1 LASME
6 YDTEKKPP
14 DIQGEIF
21 IDFTAAQSLKQ
32 YNADELL
39 RELFIPF
46 NHFIYFTETSPIGPL
61 IISIVRV
68 TLPDVAFRAL
78 IRTSRGFVLVEFGE
92 DDCQL
97 AWWRRKLGLY
107 PPPDELFIHVE
118 RVFVEKLKISAMGA
132 PLLRKMASIQGR
144 AFGDPDCF
152 TLLEANETINMLQ
165 VDCDQKLFRVATQYK
180 FGVLYTKEGQQDE
193 NDIYSNVSG
202 SKDFELF
209 LDFLGDKVQLQGWQ
223 GYGGELDLR
232 RNATG
237 THSVYSKWGDYIEI
251 MFHVSTYLPAG
262 GGQQIE
268 RKRHIGNDL
277 VVIVF
282 QDKETPFRITTLTSQ
297 QTHVYIIIHPIKLN
311 DAEDTSIYYKVEI
324 QTKNGVAPFG
334 PFLGG
339 IYPADQKF
347 RDLLYSKLLN
357 AEVASFTAP
366 PLIQPV
372 AKSKDTWLKEL
383 THKYQQIPYF

>member
-1 LASME
+1 
-6 YDTEKKPP
+6 
-14 DIQGEIF
+14 
-21 IDFTAAQSLKQ
+21 
-32 YNADELL
+32 
-39 RELFIPF
+39 
-46 NHFIYFTETSPIGPL
+46 
-61 IISIVRV
+61 
-68 TLPDVAFRAL
+68 
-78 IRTSRGFVLVEFGE
+78 VEFGE
-92 DDCQL
+92 DECQL

-107 PPPDELFIHVE
+107 PPQDELFLHME
-118 RVFVEKLKISAMGA
+118 RVFIEKLKTSAMGA
-132 PLLRKMASIQGR
+132 PLRRKMTSIEGR
-144 AFGDPDCF
+144 AFGDPDGF
-152 TLLEANETINMLQ
+152 TLLAANEGINMIQL
-165 VDCDQKLFRVATQYK
+165 DYDLKLYRVATQFK
-180 FGVLYTKEGQQDE
+180 FGVLYAKEGQQDE

-209 LDFLGDKVQLQGWQ
+209 LDFLGDKVQLQGWL

-237 THSVYSKWGDYIEI
+237 THSVYSKWGDFIEI

-282 QDKETPFRITTLTSQ
+282 QDKETPFHITTLTSQ
-297 QTHVYIIIHPIKLN
+297 QTHVYIIIYPIKLN
-311 DAEDTSIYYKVEI
+311 EEDESIYYNVEI
-324 QTKNGVAPFG
+324 RTKNGVAPFG
-334 PFLGG
+334 PHLEG
-339 IYPADQKF
+339 IYPANQQF

-383 THKYQQIPYF
+383 THKYLQIPYFGI